1 MGKTTHANK
10 FQQNYDIGDDNQEEE
25 QQEDDQQ
32 SMVDQTEFEI
42 IQAVENLQ
50 IAARSQLAA

>member
-10 FQQNYDIGDDNQEEE
+10 FQQNYDVGDDNQGENEE
-25 QQEDDQQ
+25 EDDQQ

-50 IAARSQLAA
+50 IAARN